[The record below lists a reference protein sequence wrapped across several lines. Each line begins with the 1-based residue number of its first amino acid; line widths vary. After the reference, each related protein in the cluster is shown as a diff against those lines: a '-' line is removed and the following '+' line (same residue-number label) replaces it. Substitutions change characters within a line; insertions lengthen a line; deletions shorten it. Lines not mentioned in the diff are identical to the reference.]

1 MWLDLVYAIPIAAVL
16 VILAGL
22 FAGTE
27 VAVFSLRRVD
37 RDQMSKSGRQA
48 DKSVLALL
56 ALPRRLVTAVLIGI
70 EAIIGA
76 VVVVA
81 LGIVAIVWPE
91 TADSAWHHAGVTLA
105 FTLPLVVL
113 FGEVLP
119 KTLALKNPI
128 GWSRAAAWPL
138 AAFAL
143 VMSPVRWVVM
153 GVTSVVLRPLV
164 DPNRA
169 RASKDLSEEEFKSL
183 IDAGSA
189 QGQVDARERRLIHR
203 VFDFA
208 DKNVG
213 QIMTPRERMV
223 ALAYDLPMQRLA
235 KEVGAKGFSRIP
247 IYQKSVDNIRGILNA
262 KDLVRVQ
269 AGVAAG
275 RTLGELLH
283 DPLFIPRTTPVKRL
297 FLTFKQK
304 KVHMGIVVNEY
315 GKVLGLVT
323 MDDVLAQLF
332 GALRDER
339 EALQASSSGIPIRRG
354 GAFSPNAPL
363 DTGPVMR
370 PDPAELTPV
379 PRDPAEL
386 TPPEHTPPPHE
397 VPAIIAAI
405 AARAQ
410 TPPEDDP
417 ALAATVASPAET
429 SRVAGDAPD
438 ASDAPDAGDPSG
450 DGATAAETSADGE
463 PVRRLRASTKDEDDQ
478 DEDDSPA
485 NPPPPAAP
493 VPITDSDTG
502 PSGPISVGGRS
513 R

>member
-1 MWLDLVYAIPIAAVL
+1 MDWLDLVYAIPVAALLVVL
-16 VILAGL
+16 AAL

-56 ALPRRLVTAVLIGI
+56 ALPRRLITAVLIGI
-70 EAIIGA
+70 EAIIGLL
-76 VVVVA
+76 VVVV
-81 LGIVAIVWPE
+81 LGIVAVQWPWFVDTPWLHLIV
-91 TADSAWHHAGVTLA
+91 TVGI
-105 FTLPLVVL
+105 TLPLVVL
-113 FGEVLP
+113 LGELVP

-128 GWSRAAAWPL
+128 AWSRLAAWPL
-138 AAFAL
+138 AMFAL
-143 VMSPVRWVVM
+143 VMSPVRWIVQA
-153 GVTSVVLRPLV
+153 VTAAVLRPVV
-164 DPNRA
+164 DADRPA
-169 RASKDLSEEEFKSL
+169 RDLTEEEFKSL
-183 IDAGSA
+183 VDAGSA

-223 ALAYDLPMQRLA
+223 ALSYDLPMARLA
-235 KEVGAKGFSRIP
+235 KEVAARGFSRVP
-247 IYQKSVDNIRGILNA
+247 IYQKTLDNIRGILNA

-283 DPLFIPRTTPVKRL
+283 DPLFVPRTTPVKRL

-339 EALQASSSGIPIRRG
+339 EALQASSTGIPRRG
-354 GAFSPNAPL
+354 MPGPAAGGASL
-363 DTGPVMR
+363 ETGPVR
-370 PDPAELTPV
+370 EVEPQELTPV
-379 PRDPAEL
+379 PREAGEL
-386 TPPEHTPPPHE
+386 TPPEHTPPPHS
-397 VPAIIAAI
+397 VPEIMAAL
-405 AARAQ
+405 ASRRAQ
-410 TPPEDDP
+410 TAPEDDP
-417 ALAATVASPAET
+417 ELAADPAAERARQHAAPEDASP
-429 SRVAGDAPD
+429 V
-438 ASDAPDAGDPSG
+438 
-450 DGATAAETSADGE
+450 
-463 PVRRLRASTKDEDDQ
+463 PV
-478 DEDDSPA
+478 
-485 NPPPPAAP
+485 
-493 VPITDSDTG
+493 TDSDTG
-502 PSGPISVGGRS
+502 PSGPIATSGRP